1 MKKDASKVKQF
12 LSLTTAL
19 SLALSLG
26 TGSAWAVEEVPSSA
40 GQAGEQEKTAV
51 ISLCDSRT
59 FQFNIPVEL
68 TEEEAKAV
76 AEGVVW
82 SLDYDG
88 EAGYR
93 DIPDG
98 AWYGDTVEAVT
109 AAGPMKG
116 TSDTTF
122 GPEEK
127 ITREM
132 VAATLYRLAGEP
144 EMTGE
149 ALAVVETTSS
159 VYSDADA
166 AAVSGWAKEAM
177 AWAVETGARQGSG
190 NRLVPGKTAT
200 RAELAAMLL
209 RLAPAQD

>member
-26 TGSAWAVEEVPSSA
+26 TGVAWAVEEVPSPA

-88 EAGYR
+88 EAGYLDPEQYPNHTAGGALESWMLR
-93 DIPDG
+93 D
-98 AWYGDTVEAVT
+98 
-109 AAGPMKG
+109 
-116 TSDTTF
+116 
-122 GPEEK
+122 
-127 ITREM
+127 
-132 VAATLYRLAGEP
+132 GE
-144 EMTGE
+144 
-149 ALAVVETTSS
+149 SS
-159 VYSDADA
+159 FFQDIQTKV
-166 AAVSGWAKEAM
+166 
-177 AWAVETGARQGSG
+177 AVEEGQVSLEVTFTNDHYYDLYADLSS
-190 NRLVPGKTAT
+190 N
-200 RAELAAMLL
+200 L
-209 RLAPAQD
+209 RG

>member
-12 LSLTTAL
+12 LSLTTAP

-26 TGSAWAVEEVPSSA
+26 TGSAWAVEEVPPPA

-82 SLDYDG
+82 SLDW

-127 ITREM
+127 ITR
-132 VAATLYRLAGEP
+132 
-144 EMTGE
+144 
-149 ALAVVETTSS
+149 
-159 VYSDADA
+159 
-166 AAVSGWAKEAM
+166 
-177 AWAVETGARQGSG
+177 
-190 NRLVPGKTAT
+190 
-200 RAELAAMLL
+200 
-209 RLAPAQD
+209 

>member
-12 LSLTTAL
+12 LSLTTAP

-68 TEEEAKAV
+68 TEEEAKTV

-127 ITREM
+127 ITR
-132 VAATLYRLAGEP
+132 
-144 EMTGE
+144 
-149 ALAVVETTSS
+149 
-159 VYSDADA
+159 
-166 AAVSGWAKEAM
+166 
-177 AWAVETGARQGSG
+177 
-190 NRLVPGKTAT
+190 
-200 RAELAAMLL
+200 
-209 RLAPAQD
+209 